1 MRELQDEVQTST
13 GGAAYSPKW
22 RYQRYQRGRP
32 GQADAATE
40 EADPAAEERIWCPV
54 DVEEH
59 ADGYSLWMDVPGL
72 QKSDI
77 KVCFLGFR
85 I

>member
-1 MRELQDEVQTST
+1 MCCFL
-13 GGAAYSPKW
+13 PFF
-22 RYQRYQRGRP
+22 QRGNRGP
-32 GQADAATE
+32 ADAAAQ

-77 KVCFLGFR
+77 KARALYR
-85 I
+85 AHQ